1 MVKVVPLPGAESE
14 ESEKST
20 VTLAA
25 NLAGMKAAGSIV
37 FGSSAI
43 LGRAGFSLAGAGSES
58 CARNAVTESHS
69 NAQAQ
74 PNR

>member
-1 MVKVVPLPGAESE
+1 MSDNASFSSNTTRPCFSRSQVRTSRNE

-25 NLAGMKAAGSIV
+25 NLVGMKAAGSIV

-43 LGRAGFSLAGAGSES
+43 VGSLGVPLAGSG
-58 CARNAVTESHS
+58 
-69 NAQAQ
+69 
-74 PNR
+74 